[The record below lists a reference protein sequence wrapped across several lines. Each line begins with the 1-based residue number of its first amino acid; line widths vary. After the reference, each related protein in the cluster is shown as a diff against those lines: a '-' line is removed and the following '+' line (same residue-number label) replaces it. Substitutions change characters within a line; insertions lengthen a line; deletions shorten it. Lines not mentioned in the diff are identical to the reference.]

1 MLDPAQ
7 KKTKEFTLRM
17 NEIWDDD
24 RDFFDD
30 KLRAKYVDI
39 QNSQNFDSS
48 QRVSTN
54 LIHCTMLEIQ
64 SFKCVPYFAISI
76 FSTGSKVVVTRRY
89 PKVIATLGEIGGN
102 REIIFLAFF
111 LVYKF
116 YRDHQYEKVK
126 RMAIL
131 KKVDEKTI

>member
-1 MLDPAQ
+1 
-7 KKTKEFTLRM
+7 M

-64 SFKCVPYFAISI
+64 SF
-76 FSTGSKVVVTRRY
+76 
-89 PKVIATLGEIGGN
+89 
-102 REIIFLAFF
+102 
-111 LVYKF
+111 
-116 YRDHQYEKVK
+116 
-126 RMAIL
+126 
-131 KKVDEKTI
+131 